1 MKLEIVAKN
10 YRVTDRLEQSLAAK
24 TRRLDKYFP
33 DADTPCKIVLTDLG
47 RQTKMEISINYHG
60 THLRSEVV
68 GDTMYYNIDQCL
80 PKLER
85 QIVKHREKLNQSF
98 HLPERPAEF
107 EYVSDVDM
115 TPPEITKVKS
125 FDISRM
131 TAEEAA
137 ENLDMVDHDFY
148 VFVNSE
154 TNEVE
159 IVYRRKDGK
168 IGLLQ
173 PHAEEE

>member
-10 YRVTDRLEQSLAAK
+10 YRVTDRLEQILTAK

-33 DADTPCKIVLTDLG
+33 DDATPCKIVLTDLG
-47 RQTKMEISINYHG
+47 RQCKMEISINYHG

-68 GDTMYYNIDQCL
+68 GDTMYYNIDSCL

-85 QIVKHREKLNQSF
+85 QIIKHREKLNRSF
-98 HLPERPAEF
+98 KLPERPEEYEF
-107 EYVSDVDM
+107 VSDVDVS
-115 TPPEITKVKS
+115 PVEIAKIKRFEVEKMS
-125 FDISRM
+125 P
-131 TAEEAA
+131 AEAA

-148 VFVNSE
+148 LFLNEE
-154 TNEVE
+154 TGNVE
-159 IVYRRKDGK
+159 AVYRRKDGQ

-173 PHAEEE
+173 PYTEE